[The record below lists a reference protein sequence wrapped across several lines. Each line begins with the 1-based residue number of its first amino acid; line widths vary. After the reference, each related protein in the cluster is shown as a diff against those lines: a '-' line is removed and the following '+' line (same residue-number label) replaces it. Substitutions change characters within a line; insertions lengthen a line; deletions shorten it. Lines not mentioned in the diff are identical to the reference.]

1 MLAENLRA
9 IFLDAGNTLIH
20 LDRDRIFEAYASVG
34 VDADEDRFV
43 EAEHEARKRLA
54 RRAEEGGTGTEEH
67 VWEEYFLT
75 LFRRCGVPSE
85 ALPDVGRR
93 VREMHEERH
102 LWTRVEPGTA
112 EALDALRERGYRLGV
127 ISNADGT
134 VEDLLEDAGL
144 RPYLDVVVDSHRVGV
159 EKPDPRIFS
168 IALERMGADADESL
182 YAGDLYAVDV
192 VGAREAGLSA
202 VLVDPLERIDYPCE
216 SIRAVRELPAYLVGD

>member
-1 MLAENLRA
+1 MDADNLRA

-20 LDRDRIFEAYASVG
+20 LDRPRIFDAYASVG
-34 VDADEDRFV
+34 VDADEAKFV

-54 RRAEEGGTGTEEH
+54 RRAQEGGTGTEEH

-93 VREMHEERH
+93 VREMHEEQH

-112 EALDALRERGYRLGV
+112 EALEALRERGYRLGV
-127 ISNADGT
+127 VSNADGT
-134 VEDLLEDAGL
+134 VENLLEDAGL
-144 RPYLDVVVDSHRVGV
+144 RPHLDVVVDSHRVGV

-202 VLVDPLERIDYPCE
+202 VLVDPLERIDYPCD
-216 SIRAVRELPAYLVGD
+216 SIRSVRELPAYLDGD